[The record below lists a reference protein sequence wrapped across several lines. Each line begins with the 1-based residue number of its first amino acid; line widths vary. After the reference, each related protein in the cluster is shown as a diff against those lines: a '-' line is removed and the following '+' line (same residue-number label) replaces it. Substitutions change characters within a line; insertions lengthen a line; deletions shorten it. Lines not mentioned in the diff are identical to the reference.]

1 MNFFIFVFKI
11 KYMKHIL
18 KIIVLTLIINS
29 CEQTP
34 KLPEGVYKITGEASG
49 VYNGIRVYLKEK
61 VENRGRSRY
70 VIKDTAIVINEMFE
84 FKGTYDNEV
93 LWYLEGNSMQGNL
106 PLVITNDHVKIDLNK
121 DNMEESLIRNS
132 KVNEAI
138 SKLENNR
145 KKLIQRR
152 RDLFTEYKEKK
163 DKNASYKVEFGKTLK
178 GVTDSIN
185 YLDKKFISE
194 NKDNIYCLDLIKK
207 LRKSNITIENIN
219 KLFNDLN
226 SKVKINP
233 TGLKLKNEIDIEI
246 EKVKM
251 LQKVSIGKIAPEFKA
266 KNPDGEIV
274 SLSDVKG
281 KYTLIDFWAAWCGP
295 CRKENPNLLEV
306 YNNFNS
312 KGFDIISI
320 SLDGRR
326 GKTEGKKAWIDAIDK
341 DGIGAWYHISNL
353 DYFKCEIAKTYGV
366 TSIPSSFL
374 IDEKGKIIAKNLRG
388 KALQNKLKQL
398 FE

>member
-1 MNFFIFVFKI
+1 
-11 KYMKHIL
+11 MKHII

-34 KLPEGVYKITGEASG
+34 KLPEGVYKITGESSG

-84 FKGTYDNEV
+84 FKGTYDNEL
-93 LWYLEGNSMQGNL
+93 LWYLEGNSMLGNL

-178 GVTDSIN
+178 GVTA
-185 YLDKKFISE
+185 Y
-194 NKDNIYCLDLIKK
+194 
-207 LRKSNITIENIN
+207 
-219 KLFNDLN
+219 
-226 SKVKINP
+226 
-233 TGLKLKNEIDIEI
+233 
-246 EKVKM
+246 
-251 LQKVSIGKIAPEFKA
+251 
-266 KNPDGEIV
+266 
-274 SLSDVKG
+274 
-281 KYTLIDFWAAWCGP
+281 
-295 CRKENPNLLEV
+295 
-306 YNNFNS
+306 
-312 KGFDIISI
+312 
-320 SLDGRR
+320 
-326 GKTEGKKAWIDAIDK
+326 
-341 DGIGAWYHISNL
+341 
-353 DYFKCEIAKTYGV
+353 
-366 TSIPSSFL
+366 
-374 IDEKGKIIAKNLRG
+374 
-388 KALQNKLKQL
+388 
-398 FE
+398 

>member
-1 MNFFIFVFKI
+1 
-11 KYMKHIL
+11 MKHII

-84 FKGTYDNEV
+84 FKGTYDNEL
-93 LWYLEGNSMQGNL
+93 LWYLEGNSMLGNL

>member
-1 MNFFIFVFKI
+1 
-11 KYMKHIL
+11 MKHIL
-18 KIIVLTLIINS
+18 KLIVLTLIISS
-29 CEQTP
+29 CEQSP

-93 LWYLEGNSMQGNL
+93 LWYLEGNSMLGNL
-106 PLVITNDHVKIDLNK
+106 PLVITNDHIKIDLNK
-121 DNMEESLIRNS
+121 DNMEESLISNS

-152 RDLFTEYKEKK
+152 RDLFTDYKEKK

-185 YLDKKFISE
+185 YLDKKFIIE

-207 LRKSNITIENIN
+207 LKKSNITIENIK
-219 KLFNDLN
+219 KLFDNLN

-233 TGLKLKNEIDIEI
+233 IGLKLKNEIDIEI

-251 LQKVSIGKIAPEFKA
+251 LQKVSLGKIAPEFKA
-266 KNPDGEIV
+266 KNPDGEFV

-295 CRKENPNLLEV
+295 CRKENPNLLSA
-306 YNNFNS
+306 YDQFHQ
-312 KGFDIISI
+312 KGFEIISV

-326 GKTEGKKAWIDAIDK
+326 GKKEGKKAWTEAIKK
-341 DGIGAWYHISNL
+341 DGIGDWYHVSNL
-353 DYFKCEIAKTYGV
+353 NYFKCEIAKNYGI
-366 TSIPSSFL
+366 TSIPSSLL
-374 IDEKGKIIAKNLRG
+374 IDENGKIIAKNLRG
-388 KALQNKLKQL
+388 QALQNNLKKLFK
-398 FE
+398 

>member
-1 MNFFIFVFKI
+1 
-11 KYMKHIL
+11 MKHIL

-388 KALQNKLKQL
+388 KSLQNKLKQL

>member
-1 MNFFIFVFKI
+1 
-11 KYMKHIL
+11 MKHII

-84 FKGTYDNEV
+84 FKGTYDNEL
-93 LWYLEGNSMQGNL
+93 LWYLEGNSMLGNL

-312 KGFDIISI
+312 KGFNIISI

-374 IDEKGKIIAKNLRG
+374 IDENGKIIAKNLRG

>member
-1 MNFFIFVFKI
+1 
-11 KYMKHIL
+11 MKHII

-34 KLPEGVYKITGEASG
+34 KLPEGIYKITGEASG

-84 FKGTYDNEV
+84 FKGTYDNEL
-93 LWYLEGNSMQGNL
+93 LWYLEGNSMLGNL

-295 CRKENPNLLEV
+295 CRKENPNLLEA

-312 KGFDIISI
+312 KGFNIISI

-388 KALQNKLKQL
+388 KSLQNKLKQL

>member
-1 MNFFIFVFKI
+1 
-11 KYMKHIL
+11 MKHIL

-84 FKGTYDNEV
+84 FKGTYDNEL
-93 LWYLEGNSMQGNL
+93 LWYLEGNSMLGNL

-388 KALQNKLKQL
+388 KSLQNKLKQL

>member
-1 MNFFIFVFKI
+1 
-11 KYMKHIL
+11 MKHII

-84 FKGTYDNEV
+84 FKGTYDNEL
-93 LWYLEGNSMQGNL
+93 LWYLEGNSMLGNL

-366 TSIPSSFL
+366 ISIPSSFL
-374 IDEKGKIIAKNLRG
+374 IDENGKIIAKNLRG

>member
-34 KLPEGVYKITGEASG
+34 KLPEGIYKITGEASG

-93 LWYLEGNSMQGNL
+93 LWYIEGNSMKGRL
-106 PLVITNDHVKIDLNK
+106 PIVINNDLTQIKINK
-121 DNMEESLIRNS
+121 DTLDQSIISNS
-132 KVNEAI
+132 KTNQLIANHEQQR
-138 SKLENNR
+138 KLLL
-145 KKLIQRR
+145 KRR
-152 RDLFTEYKEKK
+152 SDLFK
-163 DKNASYKVEFGKTLK
+163 DYRSNNNKSNALKVEFGKTMK
-178 GVTDSIN
+178 AVADSIN
-185 YLDKKFISE
+185 SMDRIFVEK
-194 NKDNIYCLDLIKK
+194 NPDNCYSLNLIKTLLTTK
-207 LRKSNITIENIN
+207 APIKEV
-219 KLFNDLN
+219 KALFDNLN
-226 SKVKINP
+226 LSLQNSSQGQLLKV
-233 TGLKLKNEIDIEI
+233 EI
-246 EKVKM
+246 EKE
-251 LQKVSIGKIAPEFKA
+251 LTKVITKEAVSVGKTAPEFKA
-266 KNPDGEIV
+266 KNPDGEFI
-274 SLSDVKG
+274 SLRPVKG

-295 CRKENPNLLEV
+295 CRKENPNLLEA

-312 KGFDIISI
+312 KGFNIISI

-374 IDEKGKIIAKNLRG
+374 IDENGKIIAKNLRG

>member
-1 MNFFIFVFKI
+1 
-11 KYMKHIL
+11 MKHII

-84 FKGTYDNEV
+84 FKGTYDNEL
-93 LWYLEGNSMQGNL
+93 LWYLEGNSMLGNL

-145 KKLIQRR
+145 KKHKQRR
-152 RDLFTEYKEKK
+152 RNLFTKYKEKK

-295 CRKENPNLLEV
+295 CRKENPNLLEA

-312 KGFDIISI
+312 KGFNIISI

-374 IDEKGKIIAKNLRG
+374 IDENGKIIAKNLRG
-388 KALQNKLKQL
+388 KSLQNKLKQL

>member
-1 MNFFIFVFKI
+1 
-11 KYMKHIL
+11 MKHII

-84 FKGTYDNEV
+84 FKGTYDNEL
-93 LWYLEGNSMQGNL
+93 LWYLEGNSMLGNL

-388 KALQNKLKQL
+388 KSLQNKLKQL

>member
-1 MNFFIFVFKI
+1 
-11 KYMKHIL
+11 MKHII

-84 FKGTYDNEV
+84 FKGTYDNEL
-93 LWYLEGNSMQGNL
+93 LWYLEGNSMLGNL

-374 IDEKGKIIAKNLRG
+374 IDENGKIIAKNLRG

>member
-1 MNFFIFVFKI
+1 
-11 KYMKHIL
+11 MKHIL
-18 KIIVLTLIINS
+18 KLIVLTLIISS
-29 CEQTP
+29 CEQSP
-34 KLPEGVYKITGEASG
+34 KLPEGIYKITGEASG

-70 VIKDTAIVINEMFE
+70 VTKDTAIVINEMFE
-84 FKGTYDNEV
+84 FKGTYDSEV
-93 LWYLEGNSMQGNL
+93 LWYLEGNSMLGNL
-106 PLVITNDHVKIDLNK
+106 PLVITNDHIKIYLNK
-121 DNMEESLIRNS
+121 DNMEESLISNS

-152 RDLFTEYKEKK
+152 RDLFTDYKEKK

-194 NKDNIYCLDLIKK
+194 NKGNIYCLDLIKK
-207 LRKSNITIENIN
+207 LKKSNITLENIK
-219 KLFNDLN
+219 KLFDNLN
-226 SKVKINP
+226 SKVKTNP
-233 TGLKLKNEIDIEI
+233 IGLKLKNEIDIEI

-251 LQKVSIGKIAPEFKA
+251 LQKVSLGKIAPEFNA

-295 CRKENPNLLEV
+295 CRKENPNLLEA

-353 DYFKCEIAKTYGV
+353 DYFKCEIANTYGV

-374 IDEKGKIIAKNLRG
+374 IDENGKIIAKNLRG

-398 FE
+398 FES

>member
-1 MNFFIFVFKI
+1 M
-11 KYMKHIL
+11 
-18 KIIVLTLIINS
+18 
-29 CEQTP
+29 
-34 KLPEGVYKITGEASG
+34 
-49 VYNGIRVYLKEK
+49 
-61 VENRGRSRY
+61 
-70 VIKDTAIVINEMFE
+70 
-84 FKGTYDNEV
+84 
-93 LWYLEGNSMQGNL
+93 
-106 PLVITNDHVKIDLNK
+106 
-121 DNMEESLIRNS
+121 
-132 KVNEAI
+132 
-138 SKLENNR
+138 
-145 KKLIQRR
+145 
-152 RDLFTEYKEKK
+152 
-163 DKNASYKVEFGKTLK
+163 
-178 GVTDSIN
+178 
-185 YLDKKFISE
+185 
-194 NKDNIYCLDLIKK
+194 IKK

-388 KALQNKLKQL
+388 KSLQNKLKQL

>member
-1 MNFFIFVFKI
+1 
-11 KYMKHIL
+11 MKHIL
-18 KIIVLTLIINS
+18 KLIVLTLMFNS
-29 CEQTP
+29 CEQTA

-84 FKGTYDNEV
+84 FKGTYDSEV
-93 LWYLEGNSMQGNL
+93 LWYLEGNSMLGNL
-106 PLVITNDHVKIDLNK
+106 PLVITNDHIKIDLNK
-121 DNMEESLIRNS
+121 DNMEESLISNS

-152 RDLFTEYKEKK
+152 RDLFTDYKEKK

-185 YLDKKFISE
+185 FLDKKFISE
-194 NKDNIYCLDLIKK
+194 NKGNIYCLDLIKK

-226 SKVKINP
+226 SKVKTNP
-233 TGLKLKNEIDIEI
+233 IGLKLKNEIDVEI

-251 LQKVSIGKIAPEFKA
+251 LQKVSLGKIAPEFNA

-281 KYTLIDFWAAWCGP
+281 KYTLIDFWAAWCRP
-295 CRKENPNLLEV
+295 CRAENPNLLEA

-353 DYFKCEIAKTYGV
+353 DYFKCEIANTYGV

-374 IDEKGKIIAKNLRG
+374 IDENGKIIAKNLRG

-398 FE
+398 FES

>member
-1 MNFFIFVFKI
+1 
-11 KYMKHIL
+11 MKHIL

-84 FKGTYDNEV
+84 FKGTYDNEL
-93 LWYLEGNSMQGNL
+93 LWYLEGNSMLGNL

-374 IDEKGKIIAKNLRG
+374 IDENGKIIAKNLRG

>member
-1 MNFFIFVFKI
+1 
-11 KYMKHIL
+11 MKHIL
-18 KIIVLTLIINS
+18 KLIVLTLIISS
-29 CEQTP
+29 CEQSP
-34 KLPEGVYKITGEASG
+34 KLPEGIYKITGEASG

-84 FKGTYDNEV
+84 FKGTYDSEV
-93 LWYLEGNSMQGNL
+93 LWYLEGNSMLGNL
-106 PLVITNDHVKIDLNK
+106 PLVITNDHIKIYLNK
-121 DNMEESLIRNS
+121 DNMEESLISNS

-152 RDLFTEYKEKK
+152 RDLFTDYKEKK

-194 NKDNIYCLDLIKK
+194 NKGNIYCLDLIKK
-207 LRKSNITIENIN
+207 LKKSNITLENIK
-219 KLFNDLN
+219 KLFDNLN
-226 SKVKINP
+226 SKVKTNP
-233 TGLKLKNEIDIEI
+233 IGLKLKNEIDIEI

-251 LQKVSIGKIAPEFKA
+251 LQKVSLGKIAPEFNA

-295 CRKENPNLLEV
+295 CRKENPNLLEA

-353 DYFKCEIAKTYGV
+353 DYFKCEIANTYGV

-374 IDEKGKIIAKNLRG
+374 IDENGKIIAKNLRG

-398 FE
+398 FES

>member
-1 MNFFIFVFKI
+1 
-11 KYMKHIL
+11 MKHII

-388 KALQNKLKQL
+388 KSLQNKLKQL

>member
-1 MNFFIFVFKI
+1 
-11 KYMKHIL
+11 MKHIL